1 MQQSGQRLE
10 AELEAEL
17 GALLD
22 MIEERRRCLKLEVM
36 ERTQV
41 RVQALLD
48 QERCVCVVCVC
59 EYECVCVCVSMCVRA
74 CVCMC
79 VCVCVWV

>member
-1 MQQSGQRLE
+1 MVQSGQRLE
-10 AELEAEL
+10 AEVEAEL

-22 MIEERRRCLKLEVM
+22 LIEERRQQLKLEVM

-48 QERCVCVVCVC
+48 QE
-59 EYECVCVCVSMCVRA
+59 M
-74 CVCMC
+74 
-79 VCVCVWV
+79 